1 AAPPLSSH
9 RRRPHIP
16 DPPFLSLL
24 ARPPPPDPD
33 PPFLSLLTPPPHLP
47 DPAPSPPAS
56 HLPWLPVPRPR
67 PARPSLPRLRPPP
80 SLPRRPASLGADR
93 RLASRAAEAS
103 RGLARASWRVPP
115 PRASTSTA
123 NCALPRADPVSSPP
137 RHRPPPATAPSAA
150 SWTTSGTCSLRRGI
164 DRSHHQRK
172 SSDFD
177 GDSIACVHL
186 PLNKMLCNQT
196 AGGDLKE
203 ETYMK
208 FCGGAATA
216 SDGTG
221 DGSSMQCSPYTPPRP
236 HPPPVPPPHHP
247 SPSRGCKVN
256 QGI

>member
-172 SSDFD
+172 SSD
-177 GDSIACVHL
+177 
-186 PLNKMLCNQT
+186 
-196 AGGDLKE
+196 LKE